1 MPTLDQLKKGQRG
14 VIATI
19 QATAP
24 ITQRLLEMGLM
35 EGETVEVVAIA
46 PLGDPMELRLSGFH
60 LSVRKVDAAGILV
73 QPLDGGHS

>member
-19 QATAP
+19 RAP
-24 ITQRLLEMGLM
+24 VTLTQRLLEMGLL

-46 PLGDPMELRLSGFH
+46 PLGDPIEVRLPGFH
-60 LSVRKVDAAGILV
+60 LSVRKVDAAGIVV
-73 QPLDGGHS
+73 QLLEGGHP